1 MTSSVTPTAEP
12 PPDVVARAEPLPA
25 LELDERVRREQVR
38 ILYQQLPYSITGTG
52 IAAVFLAALMWDVAS
67 QNAVIGWVLCMAANQ
82 IWRLALYFRFRGRQ
96 VPAHDVDRW
105 AQYWAAGALI
115 SGCLW
120 GAASF
125 LFFVPHSPPHQ
136 AFLIVL
142 LFGVV
147 AAAVMLI
154 GIHMPSFYGFVVPA
168 LVPIVLRN
176 VIEGGAAHF
185 VLAFVASVTTLAIL
199 SFGRNYNRTLMES
212 LRNRFENEALADRL
226 VHQNLELERAKQA
239 ADAARSQ
246 AETANR
252 SKTQFFAAASHD
264 LRQPLHALGLFAA
277 ALSEKAHDPEVQQV
291 VHSINAS
298 VDALEGLFNELL
310 DISKIDAGVVK
321 ATPGHVALAPLLE
334 RVRMDFEPEAFE
346 RGLALRVVP
355 TRRFA
360 YTDPV
365 LLERIL
371 RNLIANALRYTW
383 QGGVVVGV
391 RRRGRG
397 ASIEVWD
404 TGVGIAPAERER
416 VFDEFYQIGNPE
428 RNSRKGLGLGLSI
441 VRRLAN
447 LMDASVSMSSVRGRG
462 SVFRVLVPLGRRPDL
477 APAGSRASRPD
488 PGDLSD
494 RVIVVV
500 EDEPAVLQ
508 GMEVL
513 LKSWGASVVAC
524 SAVPEVV
531 ERAAALEGAPD
542 LIIADYRLREGGV
555 GTQAIGALRAR
566 FGAEIPAII
575 VSGSTTPT
583 HLEEASALNAHLL
596 LKPVMPAKLRS
607 LISFKLKGA

>member
-1 MTSSVTPTAEP
+1 MLAPAKPGEP
-12 PPDVVARAEPLPA
+12 PVRESTLPA
-25 LELDERVRREQVR
+25 PELSEQVRREQVR
-38 ILYQQLPYSITGTG
+38 ILYEQLPYSITGTA
-52 IAAVFLAALMWDVAS
+52 IAVVFLAALMWDFANRDAIV
-67 QNAVIGWVLCMAANQ
+67 GWVLCMAANQ
-82 IWRLALYFRFRGRQ
+82 IWRAALFFRFRGRRI
-96 VPAHDVDRW
+96 ATADVERW
-105 AQYWAAGALI
+105 AQYWAAGSLI

-125 LFFVPHSPPHQ
+125 LFFVVDSPAHQ

-147 AAAVMLI
+147 AAAVLLVGM
-154 GIHMPSFYGFVVPA
+154 HMPSFYGFVVPA

-176 VIEGGAAHF
+176 LIEGGTAHY

-212 LRNRFENEALADRL
+212 LRNRFENEALATRL
-226 VHQNLELERAKQA
+226 VHQNAELERAKEA
-239 ADAARSQ
+239 ADAARSE
-246 AETANR
+246 AEIANR

-277 ALSEKAHDPEVQQV
+277 ALSDKVQDPEMQQV

-310 DISKIDAGVVK
+310 DISKIDAGVIK
-321 ATPGHVALAPLLE
+321 PAHSHFALAPLLE
-334 RVRMDFEPEAFE
+334 RLRMDFEPEAFE
-346 RGLALRVVP
+346 RRLALRVVP
-355 TRRFA
+355 TRLFVHS
-360 YTDPV
+360 DPV
-365 LLERIL
+365 LIERIL

-391 RRRGRG
+391 RRRGRE

-404 TGVGIAPAERER
+404 TGVGIDPGERER
-416 VFDEFYQIGNPE
+416 IFEEFYQIGNPE

-447 LMDASVSMSSVRGRG
+447 LLDAPLSMNSVRGRG
-462 SVFRVLVPLGRRPDL
+462 SVFRVRVPLGRQPDASPAAARATRV
-477 APAGSRASRPD
+477 APG
-488 PGDLSD
+488 GLSD

-500 EDEPAVLQ
+500 EDEPSVLQ

-513 LKSWGASVVAC
+513 LKGWGASVVAC
-524 SAVPEVV
+524 SAVPELL
-531 ERAAALEGAPD
+531 ERITALEGAPD
-542 LIIADYRLREGGV
+542 LIIADYRLREGAV
-555 GTQAIGALRAR
+555 GTDAIEALRTR

-575 VSGSTTPT
+575 VSGSTTPA
-583 HLEEASALNAHLL
+583 HLEEARAMNAHLL

-607 LISFKLKGA
+607 LINFKLRGA